1 MSKQTVP
8 YSSLDTPAVLV
19 DLDQFEANIQEVINL
34 AADAG
39 IQLRPH
45 VKLHENATMAKM
57 QIEAG
62 TSGVEVGNVVQAERM
77 AEEGLDDILI
87 AHPFYGEHKFRTLER
102 LINKPGLKLS
112 VVVDMVE
119 QAQAISQIGQAAGVK
134 VPVFIKI
141 DTGVNRYGVLPGA
154 PALDLA
160 RKLRELPGVELV
172 GIYAHESGAVPTD
185 EGVEKAAL
193 EVGSAT
199 AETVRMLRKEGFT
212 IKDVTVGAS
221 PTVRATCRYM
231 KEGKLTDITEIH
243 PGACFVGDIMYMMSH
258 GNTRQTCAL
267 TVLTTVVSTSHA
279 CHVVIDAGYKTF
291 GCDSLVQYRD
301 NPDFFWEGR
310 PSFGSVEGRQDLWL
324 GRLGAESGVLSYK
337 ESTGRKLC
345 LGERLEI
352 VPNNAT
358 LVINLHDQVYGVR
371 NGVIEKVIP
380 VTGRGAG
387 S

>member
-19 DLDQFEANIQEVINL
+19 NLDQFEANIQEVTRL

-39 IQLRPH
+39 VQLRPH
-45 VKLHENATMAKM
+45 VKLHENAAMAKM

-62 TSGVEVGNVVQAERM
+62 TSGVEVGNVAQAERM
-77 AEEGLDDILI
+77 AQEGIDDILI
-87 AHPFYGEHKFRTLER
+87 AHPFYGDHKFRALER
-102 LINKPGLKLS
+102 FINKPGLKLS

-119 QAQAISQIGQAAGVK
+119 QAKAISQIGQAASVK

-141 DTGVNRYGVLPGA
+141 DTGVNRYGVLPGE

-160 RKLRELPGVELV
+160 KKLRELPGIELV
-172 GIYAHESGAVPTD
+172 GVYAHESGAVPSD
-185 EGVEKAAL
+185 EGVGKTAL

-199 AETVRMLRKEGFT
+199 AETARMLRKEGFT

-221 PTVRATCRYM
+221 PTFRATCRYIR
-231 KEGKLTDITEIH
+231 EGKLTDITEIH
-243 PGACFVGDIMYMMSH
+243 PGGCVVGDIMYMMSH
-258 GNTRQTCAL
+258 GNTRQACAL
-267 TVLTTVVSTSHA
+267 TVLTTVVSTAHA

-291 GCDSLVQYRD
+291 GCDSLVQHRD
-301 NPDFFWEGR
+301 TPDFFWEGM
-310 PSFGSVEGRQDLWL
+310 PSFGSVQTRPDLWL
-324 GRLGAESGVLSYK
+324 GRLGAESGVLIYK
-337 ESTGRKLC
+337 EPAGGRLC

-358 LVINLHDQVYGVR
+358 LVINLHEQVYGVR

-380 VTGRGAG
+380 VTGRGVG